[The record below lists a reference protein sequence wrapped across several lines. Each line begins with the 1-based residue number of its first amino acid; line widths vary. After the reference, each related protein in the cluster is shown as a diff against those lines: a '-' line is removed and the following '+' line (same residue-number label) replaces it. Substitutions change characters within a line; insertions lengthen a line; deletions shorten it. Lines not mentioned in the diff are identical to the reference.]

1 MFRRSSLTHKQSSQ
15 LLALTNF
22 LSPLLCSLKSIQ
34 ELMVWEVR
42 NPIGEHIT
50 IIFQIDIML
59 NCLHIYLY
67 TSRLVQLSV
76 PILEASLWR
85 RNQLIQRLTLTP
97 LQRLSLENTRVSCVY
112 LTIPSAKDLGHLHG
126 PFPRPYRNKEHK
138 NWILTCTMRWL
149 YMRKLW
155 GSFKVLKLCLHKVV
169 FNSKIFED

>member
-1 MFRRSSLTHKQSSQ
+1 MNLKPKPRQLDISAFHLNPLQYHIFMFRRPSPSHKQSSQ

-22 LSPLLCSLKSIQ
+22 LSPLLCFLKSIQ

-42 NPIGEHIT
+42 SPSGGPIT

-67 TSRLVQLSV
+67 TTRLVRLSV

-97 LQRLSLENTRVSCVY
+97 LQRLSLENTGEMF
-112 LTIPSAKDLGHLHG
+112 T
-126 PFPRPYRNKEHK
+126 
-138 NWILTCTMRWL
+138 
-149 YMRKLW
+149 
-155 GSFKVLKLCLHKVV
+155 
-169 FNSKIFED
+169 